1 MVQYL
6 VAETVDL
13 ADKHRHGITGG
24 HFVVGLVLVMVVY
37 ALQGDGQ
44 GTGTDTERDNRGE
57 VTRKGTQAEL
67 PGHARLRGKCHFRAA
82 VAGLVIIHQDDVVLR
97 EVHAVAAAAE
107 SQDIRLRVD
116 EGRGHQGRIAADAV
130 VLRAT
135 GHVDEQAVV
144 GLVKAVIPGG
154 VRVRVHDTAGSR
166 ERPARGAGDHVV
178 PEHHVA
184 VRAAHTEEIVIDGQT
199 AAGALGSGHGA
210 DTAGTD
216 LETADIALL
225 AVNLARELP
234 VFRLDAPVLQYLEI
248 LVRGHKALQ
257 LDMVTGQLH
266 HANLVPVGIRLVHAH
281 TDKRQFSVSVLGID
295 AGSFRLHHQAGFLQ
309 HVLVTV
315 KDGGRYLHQALRLL
329 EKRLVAVRE
338 ALHPVG
344 REDEHVQV
352 DVAGEGEPEVSRA
365 VPETA
370 ARVLHVPV
378 GLRQLLLRLQAVEV
392 REARL
397 VNVQEL
403 HAERA
408 GRRAAVEEGE
418 VDRHGLLLPTVV
430 LRHGGHAFQV
440 RALLQDVFITD
451 AYHGAPVVHCHARAV
466 TFLCQHVVVRPD
478 PPVPGKEE
486 DRLVLRRPLFQPGI
500 ERRVVQV
507 ALLRG
512 EVAAQG
518 RHRAGDPP
526 LHDLELGLD
535 VLARH

>member
-24 HFVVGLVLVMVVY
+24 HFVVGLVLVMIVY

-44 GTGTDTERDNRGE
+44 GTGTDTERDNRSE

-107 SQDIRLRVD
+107 SQDIRPRVD

-199 AAGALGSGHGA
+199 AAGALSGGHGA

-216 LETADIALL
+216 LETADLALL
-225 AVNLARELP
+225 AVDLARELP

-248 LVRGHKALQ
+248 LVRGHKALEGDVRG
-257 LDMVTGQLH
+257 LDFHAVLTGADETLQVAVTV
-266 HANLVPVGIRLVHAH
+266 NGIQ
-281 TDKRQFSVSVLGID
+281 TGIF
-295 AGSFRLHHQAGFLQ
+295 GGNHQPCLFQQGF
-309 HVLVTV
+309 VLVEHRR
-315 KDGGRYLHQALRLL
+315 RYLYQVLRLL

-352 DVAGEGEPEVSRA
+352 DVAGEGQFEITGT
-365 VPETA
+365 VPEA
-370 ARVLHVPV
+370 ATGVLHVTISC
-378 GLRQLLLRLQAVEV
+378 RQFLLHLQAVEV
-392 REARL
+392 RETRL

-403 HAERA
+403 
-408 GRRAAVEEGE
+408 
-418 VDRHGLLLPTVV
+418 DS
-430 LRHGGHAFQV
+430 
-440 RALLQDVFITD
+440 
-451 AYHGAPVVHCHARAV
+451 
-466 TFLCQHVVVRPD
+466 
-478 PPVPGKEE
+478 
-486 DRLVLRRPLFQPGI
+486 
-500 ERRVVQV
+500 
-507 ALLRG
+507 
-512 EVAAQG
+512 
-518 RHRAGDPP
+518 
-526 LHDLELGLD
+526 
-535 VLARH
+535 